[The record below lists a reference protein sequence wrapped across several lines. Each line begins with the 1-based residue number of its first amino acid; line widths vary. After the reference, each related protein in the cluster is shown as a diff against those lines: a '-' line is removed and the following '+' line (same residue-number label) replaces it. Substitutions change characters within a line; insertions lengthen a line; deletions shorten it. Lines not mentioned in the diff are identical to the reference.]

1 MSKLLEIKLKNLPTK
16 SDVEGLKQELKSD
29 VGATSL
35 QVKQLTDD
43 NARLKEEVIS
53 LRADREADKRTI
65 NMLLEQQRKKNVVLK
80 GLNVEKSCKLA
91 VKTLIEDKLQLK
103 GSRVSDV
110 RKLNERDGKMMVLVS
125 GKQK

>member
-1 MSKLLEIKLKNLPTK
+1 
-16 SDVEGLKQELKSD
+16 
-29 VGATSL
+29 
-35 QVKQLTDD
+35 
-43 NARLKEEVIS
+43 
-53 LRADREADKRTI
+53 
-65 NMLLEQQRKKNVVLK
+65 MLLEQQRKKNVVLK